1 MGSKWITIAAINGLM
16 AVAAGAF
23 AAHALRDRL
32 TPSDLDAFEVGAR
45 YQMYHALALLAVA
58 WVVANRPSRIATG
71 AGVCMLLGIVLFSG
85 SLYVLALTPLNV
97 GLITPL
103 GGLSLIL
110 GWVLLAIAG
119 SRTQGTPER

>member
-1 MGSKWITIAAINGLM
+1 MSSKWITIAAINGLL

-32 TPSDLDAFEVGAR
+32 TLSELNAFEVGAR
-45 YQMYHALALLAVA
+45 YQMNHALALLAVA
-58 WVVANRPSRIATG
+58 WVVANRGSRIASA
-71 AGVCMLLGIVLFSG
+71 AGVCMLLGIILFSG
-85 SLYVLALTPLNV
+85 SLYLLALTPLNV

-110 GWVLLAIAG
+110 GWLLLAIAG
-119 SRTQGTPER
+119 ART